1 MSIQIYKSWQVAQ
14 YQNIQWV
21 GDPFRFQEWLTLLP
35 IRPYTDHDWEP
46 SPHYPK
52 LMKNGILQ
60 SSKMMPV
67 GIMNHLTPHR
77 TEWWVHFIPIW
88 WFCNYCKQPII
99 NSFQFQ
105 DQDMESFIIS
115 PTMMLEIHEWEI
127 QSKECD
133 YESLYTLFAWLC
145 TDKTKCAFEAATQY
159 ARIPLCTILWKHYK
173 LPFRGLLMYII
184 DKRLLPHIP
193 CLQHSL
199 LTPLRMLS
207 DKLMH
212 LPNSSVTHA
221 LVEICNRV
229 VDVLNAK
236 FIGDW
241 ESEPHYRHQNFA
253 KRHWKLSSTSP
264 ILSWI

>member
-193 CLQHSL
+193 CLQ
-199 LTPLRMLS
+199 TPGCQQSIHICTNLCWCAVPCDWCLWHENWQTQFVNTLEDVIWQIDAPTKLIS
-207 DKLMH
+207 DPCTGRNLQQSGWRPK
-212 LPNSSVTHA
+212 
-221 LVEICNRV
+221 C
-229 VDVLNAK
+229 
-236 FIGDW
+236 
-241 ESEPHYRHQNFA
+241 
-253 KRHWKLSSTSP
+253 
-264 ILSWI
+264 